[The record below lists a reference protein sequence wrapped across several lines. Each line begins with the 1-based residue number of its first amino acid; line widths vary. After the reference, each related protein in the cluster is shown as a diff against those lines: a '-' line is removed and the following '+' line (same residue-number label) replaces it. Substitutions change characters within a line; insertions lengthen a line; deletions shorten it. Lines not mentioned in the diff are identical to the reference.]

1 MSGVIITGGAMG
13 LGRAVAEEQISRG
26 IKVGLID
33 RDLATVQ
40 ATAEEIGA
48 AFAAADVTKPEEL
61 VSAMASLADTL
72 GEVRGLVNSAG
83 ITRPGPSHSL
93 PIDDWKTV
101 IDIDLSGTFYA
112 CQAVY
117 PHLAR
122 GSSIV
127 NIASIMATRML
138 PGRAAYSA
146 AKAGV
151 VGLTRLLAVEWAPQG
166 IRVNAVG
173 PAWVQT
179 ALVLELFE
187 KGLLDKAELE
197 AKMPAGHLPTPVDVA
212 RTVSYL
218 LDDQASSFVS
228 GQTIYVDS
236 GYLFAG

>member
-1 MSGVIITGGAMG
+1 MTGVIITGGAMG
-13 LGRAVAEEQISRG
+13 LGRAVAEEQIRRG
-26 IKVGLID
+26 RPVGLID
-33 RDLATVQ
+33 RDLDTVR

-48 AFAAADVTKPEEL
+48 HYATADVTKPEEL
-61 VSAMASLADTL
+61 VAAVDSLASSL

-83 ITRPGPSHSL
+83 ITKPGPSHTL
-93 PIDDWKTV
+93 PVDDWKSV

-112 CQAVY
+112 CQAAY
-117 PHLAR
+117 PHLVP

-187 KGLLDKAELE
+187 KGLLNKEELE
-197 AKMPAGHLPTPVDVA
+197 AKMPAGQLPTPLDVA

-218 LDDQASSFVS
+218 LDDEASSFVS

>member
-1 MSGVIITGGAMG
+1 MSAVIITGGAMG
-13 LGRAVAEEQISRG
+13 LGRAVAEEQLRRG
-26 IKVGLID
+26 VRVGLID
-33 RDLATVQ
+33 RDLDTVRE
-40 ATAEEIGA
+40 TAREIGA
-48 AFAAADVTKPEEL
+48 ECAAADVTKPEEL
-61 VSAMASLADTL
+61 VSAMAQLAGAL

-83 ITRPGPSHSL
+83 ITKPGPSHTL
-93 PIDDWKTV
+93 PIDDWKAV

-117 PHLAR
+117 PHLVP

-179 ALVLELFE
+179 ALVLELFD
-187 KGLLDKAELE
+187 KGLLNKEELE
-197 AKMPAGHLPTPVDVA
+197 AKMPAGQLPTPQDVA

-218 LDDQASSFVS
+218 LDDEASSFVS